1 MKIAVPIGLLV
12 DAIAEY
18 KDVKLLSN
26 QAVPTMDLICKV
38 ATPLGDFTPIK
49 HIIKK
54 ENLQGFEFTIN
65 GNIIGCADT
74 HIFQQNGLDIYA
86 HALSVGDYIDTI
98 DGHSI
103 IDQISFVTSCDYYD
117 ISIDNPHLYVD
128 TNGIIHHN
136 TLITAALSYSCEAHG
151 KSIVI
156 VPNKS
161 LVTQTEADYRNL
173 GLDVGVYYGD
183 RKEFGHTHTIC
194 TWQSIN
200 ILMKKSQEC
209 SEPATS
215 RLLRD
220 PTNVNIHDLLDGVIC
235 IMVDECFDGNTNVL
249 TPNGYVPIKDIKS
262 GDLIVNYSENLKEF
276 KVDMVVKHH
285 VNLTKSNN
293 ETMYELEFDNGKKIQ
308 VTGNHKFLTN
318 LGWCRADELT
328 ENHEVVNKI

>member
-65 GNIIGCADT
+65 GNVIGCADT

-136 TLITAALSYSCEAHG
+136 TLITAALSYSCEVHG
-151 KSIVI
+151 KTIVI

-161 LVTQTEADYRNL
+161 LVTQTESDYRNL

-183 RKEFGHTHTIC
+183 RKEFGHIHTIC

-209 SEPATS
+209 SESATS

-220 PTNVNIHDLLDGVIC
+220 PTNVNIHDLLDGVVC
-235 IMVDECFDGNTNVL
+235 IMVDECFDQESRVL
-249 TPNGYVPIKDIKS
+249 TVNGYIAIKDINS
-262 GDLIVNYSENLKEF
+262 GDTIINYSEDSREF
-276 KVDMVVKHH
+276 KLDTVINKHR
-285 VNLTKSNN
+285 NLPNSSSEK
-293 ETMYELEFDNGKKIQ
+293 MYELKFDNDVVIR
-308 VTGNHKFLTN
+308 VTGNHKFLT
-318 LGWCRADELT
+318 LEGWVRADELT
-328 ENHEVVNKI
+328 SEHEIINKT